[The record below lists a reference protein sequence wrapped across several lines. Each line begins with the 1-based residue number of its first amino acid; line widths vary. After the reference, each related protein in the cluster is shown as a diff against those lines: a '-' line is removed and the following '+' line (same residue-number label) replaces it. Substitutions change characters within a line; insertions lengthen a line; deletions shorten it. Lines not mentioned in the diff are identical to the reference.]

1 MDELILASS
10 SPRRADLLRQ
20 IGIRF
25 RVVKSDLSEPKIIA
39 ENQVEEIA
47 LAKARSVGSRYPDEL
62 ILGADTI
69 VICSGKVLG
78 KPKNEQEARV
88 MLMLLSGKVHKVAT
102 GIAFVKGS
110 REITSREE
118 TLVWMREI
126 EEEEISRYVASDEPY
141 DKAAYAIQ
149 GKGAVFVQKVEG
161 CFFNVVGLPLFKV
174 ANMLKEWKFSIW

>member
-1 MDELILASS
+1 LGELILASS

-25 RVVKSDLSEPKIIA
+25 RVVKSDFAEPKIID
-39 ENQVEEIA
+39 ENQVEEVA
-47 LAKARSVGSRYPDEL
+47 LAKARSVRSRYPDQL

-69 VICSGKVLG
+69 VVCSGKVLG
-78 KPKNEQEARV
+78 KPKDKEEARA
-88 MLMLLSGKVHKVAT
+88 MLRLLSGRVHKVVT

-110 REITSREE
+110 RELTSREE
-118 TLVWMREI
+118 TLVWMRKI
-126 EEEEISRYVASDEPY
+126 EEEEISEYAASDEPY

-149 GKGAVFVQKVEG
+149 GKGAIFVQKIEG

-174 ANMLKEWKFSIW
+174 SNILKGCNFPV